1 MKLPG
6 KEPIGKIF
14 LQFKNQG
21 INISNIIETTESQQE
36 KGKK

>member
-6 KEPIGKIF
+6 KEWTGKIF
-14 LQFKNQG
+14 LQFKNEG
-21 INISNIIETTESQQE
+21 INISKITETTESQQE